1 MGTFLGP
8 RWEYVKKACFM
19 QSSISPALSHKLANM
34 GFVCA
39 CLVVFIHLRLS
50 TPEAVEP
57 PIRYFLGSGIC
68 SIAVP
73 FFFIASGYFL
83 AGHTNEQG
91 WWPREFGKRIH
102 TLLIPYLCWSLIAA
116 GDLLFRYLLKTQLL
130 GIAWEH
136 ESPFSASQLLRIF
149 GLYPLDHPLLVPL
162 WYVRCLLLFLCITP
176 LLNWILSRTRTLGLI
191 CLATFFCLG
200 VTIGALHAAPDSML
214 PFWQKCF
221 ALGGL
226 FYFSLGLFLR
236 HWPIRLALPRVAA
249 GALLVVAFSC
259 YTLNMWGTWT
269 NAWWTPYPRFI
280 AIPIALLAVWR
291 LIPSCPWPRWLTG
304 LSFPLFLIHY
314 LVIGLY
320 QTLQGYLLP
329 LSTALPPTLNYLTQ
343 WIVATGVSI
352 LLALAMKKY
361 CPRISAVLFG
371 GR

>member
-1 MGTFLGP
+1 
-8 RWEYVKKACFM
+8 M
-19 QSSISPALSHKLANM
+19 QSSISPSLSHKLANM

-39 CLVVFIHLRLS
+39 CLVVCIHLRLPN
-50 TPEAVEP
+50 TDLVEP
-57 PIRYFLGSGIC
+57 PIRYFLGTGIC
-68 SIAVP
+68 RIAVP

-116 GDLLFRYLLKTQLL
+116 GDLLFRYLLKTQAF
-130 GIAWEH
+130 GIAWDH
-136 ESPFSASQLLRIF
+136 GSPFSPSQLLRIF

-176 LLNWILSRTRTLGLI
+176 LLNWLFSRTRTLGLI
-191 CLATFFCLG
+191 CLVALFCLSVG
-200 VTIGALHAAPDSML
+200 LDTQHTSPDSML
-214 PFWQKCF
+214 LFWQKCF
-221 ALGGL
+221 SLGGL
-226 FYFSLGLFLR
+226 FYFGLGLFLR
-236 HWPIRLALPRVAA
+236 HWPIRLALPRVVA
-249 GALLVVAFSC
+249 GVLLAVAFSC
-259 YTLNMWGTWT
+259 YALNMWGTWQDT
-269 NAWWTPYPRFI
+269 NWIVYLRSVVTPI
-280 AIPIALLAVWR
+280 VLLAVWS
-291 LIPSCPWPRWLTG
+291 LIPSSPWPRWLTA

-314 LVIGLY
+314 LVIGIY

-352 LLALAMKKY
+352 LLALAMKKWI
-361 CPRISAVLFG
+361 PRISAVLFG

>member
-1 MGTFLGP
+1 
-8 RWEYVKKACFM
+8 M

-39 CLVVFIHLRLS
+39 CLVVFIHLRLPP
-50 TPEAVEP
+50 PEALSS
-57 PIRYFLGSGIC
+57 PIQYFLGNGIC
-68 SIAVP
+68 RIAVP

-91 WWPREFGKRIH
+91 WWPRECGKRIH

-116 GDLLFRYLLKTQLL
+116 GDVIFRYLLKTQVF
-130 GIAWEH
+130 GMAWDH
-136 ESPFSASQLLRIF
+136 GGLFSSSSLLRVF
-149 GLYPLDHPLLVPL
+149 GFMPLDYPIPTPL
-162 WYVRCLLLFLCITP
+162 WYVRCLFLFLCITP
-176 LLNWILSRTRTLGLI
+176 LLNRLLSRTRTLGLI
-191 CLATFFCLG
+191 CLATFFCLS
-200 VTIGALHAAPDSML
+200 VIPDTQRATQNTTL
-214 PFWQKCF
+214 FFWQHCF
-221 ALGGL
+221 SLGGL
-226 FYFSLGLFLR
+226 FYFSLGFFLR
-236 HWPIRLALPRVAA
+236 HWPIRVALSRVAA
-249 GALLVVAFSC
+249 WALLIVAFAC
-259 YTLNMWGTWT
+259 YTLTMWGTWT

-280 AIPIALLAVWR
+280 AIPIALLAVWH
-291 LIPSCPWPRWLTG
+291 LIPSNPWPRWLTG